1 MILVTLPT
9 TTQYLL
15 LNANPRRKRLLIQMR
30 STIVDA
36 NNSGNIKIGY
46 GSQPNTGDA
55 NPTTGDMLTQGSYVD
70 KNETQG
76 TMAPAAKD
84 AIWIYSSSA
93 NQTIDY
99 EEVLGE

>member
-1 MILVTLPT
+1 
-9 TTQYLL
+9 
-15 LNANPRRKRLLIQMR
+15 MR

-46 GSQPNTGDA
+46 DTQPNTGDA

-76 TMAPAAKD
+76 TMPPAGKG
-84 AIWIYSSSA
+84 AIWLYSSAA
-93 NQTIDY
+93 NQSIDW
-99 EEVLGE
+99 EEVLSEE